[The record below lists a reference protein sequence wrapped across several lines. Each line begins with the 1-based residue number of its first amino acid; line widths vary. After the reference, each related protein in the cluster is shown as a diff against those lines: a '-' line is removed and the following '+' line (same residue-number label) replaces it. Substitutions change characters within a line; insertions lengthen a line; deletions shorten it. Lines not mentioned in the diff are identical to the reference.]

1 MSWFIN
7 GHKLRMEQIA
17 EGKAEAERN
26 EATHNANLASARVQ
40 AQLHC
45 NRRLKAEADAAEAAA
60 DIQKEVARKLRESNN
75 VAVNVKPIIP
85 PQGTLQ

>member
-1 MSWFIN
+1 MSWFKS
-7 GHKLRMEQIA
+7 KLDEKIEAVQLQ
-17 EGKAEAERN
+17 KAEAQRDLATFEAHLALERV
-26 EATHNANLASARVQ
+26 EAQRQ
-40 AQLHC
+40 C

-75 VAVNVKPIIP
+75 VSVNVKPMIP